1 MSTPPPRISD
11 ASERNLDS
19 TSCLSSASQAP
30 TEARTVASDRRTA
43 SSSASTAASASE
55 TAAGAGVDATGETA
69 GSGDDSPLDG
79 QSVSAFARVSAT
91 GGSGTS
97 IRGTAVSAPSAPSA
111 LAFALVDV
119 FVDVA
124 SEARLVR
131 SAIAAM
137 IRLARPRRFF
147 SDALKPFELVDDRVE
162 DRPPVVMPPWL
173 DRSVDGSLERIG
185 PSVVVHVSG
194 AFGSVA
200 STFTAVSST
209 VSSTSSAVSWSS
221 TSTCVTAA
229 SMLARTAFAVASSSS
244 LIVTAGVV
252 DCSFSSFS
260 PLASMP
266 SPPSSSSSSSSSSSE
281 GMSSGSG
288 GQVAS
293 GSNFVSLSASAFSP
307 DEVTAAST
315 GVSRVRSTGDVLR
328 RGSDARSSST
338 LLRTTFSSS
347 SELEL
352 NARIAGEEPFAKPA
366 AAVARFASSRSTA
379 SIAETMSPTGS
390 LRPSSSSSS
399 SGWSSGTPL
408 GSMSSCSGRGSRARR
423 RNRPEKLSR
432 SALFSFCFPSGS
444 VASSSEC
451 LPIDSS
457 SSSKRSASGTAG
469 GSSSDSVSY
478 SVATSSASPSSSPP
492 EGTSNL
498 WPR

>member
-1 MSTPPPRISD
+1 MSPPPPRISD

-79 QSVSAFARVSAT
+79 QSVSAFASVSVGSA
-91 GGSGTS
+91 GSGSS

-111 LAFALVDV
+111 LALALVDV

-147 SDALKPFELVDDRVE
+147 SDALKPFELADDRVE

-244 LIVTAGVV
+244 QVVTAGVV

-338 LLRTTFSSS
+338 LL
-347 SELEL
+347 
-352 NARIAGEEPFAKPA
+352 KPA
-366 AAVARFASSRSTA
+366 AAFVRFASSRSTA

-399 SGWSSGTPL
+399 SSLSSGWSPGGSL

-432 SALFSFCFPSGS
+432 SALFSFCFPSSS
-444 VASSSEC
+444 VFASEC

-478 SVATSSASPSSSPP
+478 SVATSSASPSSSSPP

>member
-1 MSTPPPRISD
+1 MVSG
-11 ASERNLDS
+11 AG
-19 TSCLSSASQAP
+19 
-30 TEARTVASDRRTA
+30 A
-43 SSSASTAASASE
+43 SSF
-55 TAAGAGVDATGETA
+55 V
-69 GSGDDSPLDG
+69 
-79 QSVSAFARVSAT
+79 
-91 GGSGTS
+91 
-97 IRGTAVSAPSAPSA
+97 GTAVSAPSAPSA

-147 SDALKPFELVDDRVE
+147 SDALKPFELADDRVE

-244 LIVTAGVV
+244 QVVTAGVV

-399 SGWSSGTPL
+399 SSSGWSSGTPL

-451 LPIDSS
+451 LPISALLSVLHVAVSVSIVRPIGFRFGFLRSPSGTSASSVRVNTRRVSS
-457 SSSKRSASGTAG
+457 SIRQVSSPNGIERSRQSCPTE
-469 GSSSDSVSY
+469 GSIGSITCSVS
-478 SVATSSASPSSSPP
+478 TASFFRTFLA
-492 EGTSNL
+492 GL
-498 WPR
+498 D

>member
-1 MSTPPPRISD
+1 
-11 ASERNLDS
+11 
-19 TSCLSSASQAP
+19 
-30 TEARTVASDRRTA
+30 
-43 SSSASTAASASE
+43 
-55 TAAGAGVDATGETA
+55 
-69 GSGDDSPLDG
+69 
-79 QSVSAFARVSAT
+79 
-91 GGSGTS
+91 
-97 IRGTAVSAPSAPSA
+97 
-111 LAFALVDV
+111 
-119 FVDVA
+119 
-124 SEARLVR
+124 
-131 SAIAAM
+131 M

-147 SDALKPFELVDDRVE
+147 SDALKPFELADDRVE

-244 LIVTAGVV
+244 QVVTAGVV

-399 SGWSSGTPL
+399 SSSGWSSGTPL

-478 SVATSSASPSSSPP
+478 SVATSSAPPSSSPP

>member
-1 MSTPPPRISD
+1 
-11 ASERNLDS
+11 
-19 TSCLSSASQAP
+19 
-30 TEARTVASDRRTA
+30 
-43 SSSASTAASASE
+43 
-55 TAAGAGVDATGETA
+55 
-69 GSGDDSPLDG
+69 
-79 QSVSAFARVSAT
+79 
-91 GGSGTS
+91 
-97 IRGTAVSAPSAPSA
+97 
-111 LAFALVDV
+111 
-119 FVDVA
+119 
-124 SEARLVR
+124 
-131 SAIAAM
+131 
-137 IRLARPRRFF
+137 
-147 SDALKPFELVDDRVE
+147 
-162 DRPPVVMPPWL
+162 MPPWL

-244 LIVTAGVV
+244 QVVTAGVV

-399 SGWSSGTPL
+399 SSSGWSSGTPL

>member
-1 MSTPPPRISD
+1 MVSG
-11 ASERNLDS
+11 AG
-19 TSCLSSASQAP
+19 
-30 TEARTVASDRRTA
+30 A
-43 SSSASTAASASE
+43 SSF
-55 TAAGAGVDATGETA
+55 V
-69 GSGDDSPLDG
+69 
-79 QSVSAFARVSAT
+79 
-91 GGSGTS
+91 
-97 IRGTAVSAPSAPSA
+97 GTAVSAPSAPSA
-111 LAFALVDV
+111 LALALVDV

-124 SEARLVR
+124 SEVRLVR

-147 SDALKPFELVDDRVE
+147 SDALKPFELADDRVE

-173 DRSVDGSLERIG
+173 DRSVDGSLEGIG
-185 PSVVVHVSG
+185 PSVVAHVSG

-200 STFTAVSST
+200 STAVSAPSAPSASTFTAA
-209 VSSTSSAVSWSS
+209 SSAVSWSS

-244 LIVTAGVV
+244 PIVTAGVV

-260 PLASMP
+260 PLASVP
-266 SPPSSSSSSSSSSSE
+266 SSPSSSSSSSSSSSE

-338 LLRTTFSSS
+338 LL
-347 SELEL
+347 
-352 NARIAGEEPFAKPA
+352 KPA
-366 AAVARFASSRSTA
+366 AAFVRFASSRSTA

-390 LRPSSSSSS
+390 LRPSSSKSSSSSS

-432 SALFSFCFPSGS
+432 SALFSFCFPSSS
-444 VASSSEC
+444 VATSSGC

-478 SVATSSASPSSSPP
+478 SVATSSASPSSSPF
-492 EGTSNL
+492 EGTSSL